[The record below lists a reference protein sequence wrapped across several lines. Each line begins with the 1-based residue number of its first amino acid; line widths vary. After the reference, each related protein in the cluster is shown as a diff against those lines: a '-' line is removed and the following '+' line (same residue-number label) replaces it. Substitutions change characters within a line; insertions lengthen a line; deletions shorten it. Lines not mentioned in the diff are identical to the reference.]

1 MTRRLTI
8 KLPSLVSTKEFQP
21 SGLMIRTLCA
31 FLEALDAKK
40 HISPPQILTA
50 LSKHSSNWYKWLKK
64 DEFINWWTKAIEE
77 YHNRIGLANV
87 HNALYINALG
97 NSPTDR
103 KTYMERFDKNY
114 KPATATEHN
123 FKGIEPADVGQAVQ
137 RSRERAQ
144 QARQALGQSNGN
156 DWTVR
161 YPGRHRAK
169 HKHRSGY

>member
-50 LSKHSSNWYKWLKK
+50 LGKHSSNWYKWLKK
-64 DEFINWWTKAIEE
+64 DGFINWWTKAIEE

-103 KTYMERFDKNY
+103 KTYLERFDKDY
-114 KPATATEHN
+114 KPRTREERSFPGIAPPDETE
-123 FKGIEPADVGQAVQ
+123 KAIE
-137 RSRERAQ
+137 RSRA
-144 QARQALGQSNGN
+144 
-156 DWTVR
+156 
-161 YPGRHRAK
+161 RAK
-169 HKHRSGY
+169 QFATKEIESKVVNGPEDPPPPSFEVGERDD